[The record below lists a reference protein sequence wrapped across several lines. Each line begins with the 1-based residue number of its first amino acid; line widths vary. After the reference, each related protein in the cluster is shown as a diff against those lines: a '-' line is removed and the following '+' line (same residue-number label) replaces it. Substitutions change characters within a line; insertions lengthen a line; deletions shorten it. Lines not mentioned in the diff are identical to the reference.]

1 MSTDPGRRHIPL
13 AARIL
18 ILILV
23 MQGIVILAL
32 ATGLQQA
39 LSGYAHAQFERLTE
53 PMESLINNALA
64 PALFAEDIG
73 ALRQRS
79 FQIHADNPLIT
90 YLVVSDPD
98 GKTLV
103 RVGDPAAALEHAAGA
118 GEPQGDSFPVR
129 LAGEEVGRVRF
140 GIQLSPLHRFK
151 QQLTGSTLLTGILY
165 LILSTILIGLI
176 LWYYTRRLRRLDVA
190 AQAVSRG
197 ELLTV
202 DTRGAR
208 DEIGRLAESFN
219 GMVRALQ
226 ERIQG
231 HEQEKAR
238 LRAIADHTF
247 AWEIWLDHANHLI
260 WTNPSAQRVTGYSAE
275 ELLAMQDFPQPLFP
289 DDTTRTPSDWQQLLQ
304 EEGGENH
311 ECILRRKDG
320 ARVSLAVYWQPVLD
334 SAGVPRGKRASFID
348 VTERIR
354 SQEVVKQTLEELRTG
369 EARERELRRHS
380 DQQQARFR
388 ALLSAMSIGIL
399 FETSD
404 RRVEFVNP
412 AFREMWGLEPQDNLV
427 DLSVEA
433 VIERFRHQ
441 LIGETDSPPRLLGS
455 AKLAETVDRLDEIEL
470 SDGRTLAQVSYPVQD
485 REGIPIGRL
494 WLYEDVTH
502 DRQTAEQLIYLAE
515 RDSLTGLYN
524 RHRFQTEMERMIGL
538 AKRFKH
544 QFALLYFDLD
554 EFKLINDSYGHREGD
569 TVLTRIAGELGKVIR
584 KNDVFARLGGDEFAV
599 ITLIDEDLD
608 EVKQLAQRIVT
619 AVARIP
625 FRFQT
630 QNIRMTTS
638 VGIAI
643 YPDMTQDPEV
653 LIAQADAAMYQAK
666 AQGKN
671 TWSLY
676 DRERDA
682 SVTMMA
688 HMNWTQRIEHGLEHD
703 LFELHYQGVYR
714 VADRSL
720 AHLEALV
727 RLRDTDQEGKLFMP
741 GQFIPF
747 AEKNGKILAIDQW
760 VLRNVI
766 ELLGRHV
773 EMPAVAVNISGRSFD
788 DPSLPQRIRRWL
800 SQNAVE
806 PERLMIELTET
817 AAVSDVQDAQRF
829 IEALHQ
835 TGCRVCLD
843 DFGSGFSSFAYLK
856 HINADVL
863 KIDGQFI
870 HDLPNNP
877 ENQIFLRAMLD
888 VATGLRKVTV
898 AEFVDSEAVLRMLDR
913 FGVNMAQGYH
923 LDRPRPDHPAI
934 PKDQPDRG

>member
-1 MSTDPGRRHIPL
+1 MDPRPRQLSLI
-13 AARIL
+13 ARIL
-18 ILILV
+18 ILVLAI
-23 MQGIVILAL
+23 QGVVILAL

-39 LSGYAHAQFERLTE
+39 LSGYAQEQFERLTG
-53 PMESLINNALA
+53 PMESMVSNALA
-64 PALFAEDIG
+64 PALSAGDIG

-79 FQIHADNPLIT
+79 LQIHADNPLIT
-90 YLVVSDPD
+90 YLAVSNPD
-98 GKTLV
+98 GRTLV
-103 RVGDPAAALEHAAGA
+103 SVGDPTAVTESVAGV
-118 GEPQGDSFPVR
+118 EVPHSESFTLR
-129 LAGEEVGRVRF
+129 LAGEDVGRVQL
-140 GIQLSPLHRFK
+140 GIQFSPLDRFK
-151 QQLTGSTLLTGILY
+151 QQLTDSTLLTGILY
-165 LILSTILIGLI
+165 LMLSTLLIGLI
-176 LWYYTRRLRRLDVA
+176 LWYFTRRLRRLDVA
-190 AQAVSRG
+190 AQAIARG
-197 ELLTV
+197 ELESV

-219 GMVRALQ
+219 AMVLALQ
-226 ERIQG
+226 ERTHG

-247 AWEIWLDHANHLI
+247 AWEVWLDDDNHLV
-260 WTNPSAQRVTGYSAE
+260 WTNPSAQRVTGYSPE
-275 ELLAMQDFPQPLFP
+275 DLLAMPDFPRPLFP
-289 DDTTRTPSDWQQLLQ
+289 QEATETPADWQQLLQ
-304 EEGGENH
+304 RSGGENH
-311 ECILRRKDG
+311 ECLLRRKDG
-320 ARVSLAVYWQPVLD
+320 DKVCLAVYWQPVLD
-334 SAGVPRGKRASFID
+334 SAGLPHGKRASFID
-348 VTERIR
+348 VSERIH
-354 SQEVVKQTLEELRTG
+354 SQAIVKQTLEELRTS
-369 EARERELRRHS
+369 EARERELRHQS

-412 AFREMWGLEPQDNLV
+412 AFGEMWGLEPGDNLV
-427 DLSVEA
+427 DQSVDSVVA
-433 VIERFRHQ
+433 RFRH
-441 LIGETDSPPRLLGS
+441 LLLEDTDSTPRLLTS
-455 AKLAETVDRLDEIEL
+455 AKLAETIDRLDEIEL
-470 SDGRTLAQVSYPVQD
+470 NDGRTLAQISYPVRD
-485 REGIPIGRL
+485 REGLPIGRL

-524 RHRFQTEMERMIGL
+524 RHRFQTEIERMIGL

-554 EFKLINDSYGHREGD
+554 EFKFINDNYGHREGD

-608 EVKQLAQRIVT
+608 EVKQLAQRIVS

-630 QNIRMTTS
+630 QNLRMTTS

-643 YPDMTQDPEV
+643 YPEMSQDPEV
-653 LIAQADAAMYQAK
+653 LITQADAAMYQAK

-720 AHLEALV
+720 THLEALV

-760 VLRNVI
+760 VLRHVI
-766 ELLGRHV
+766 ELLGRHPG
-773 EMPAVAVNISGRSFD
+773 MPAVAVNISGRSFD

-835 TGCRVCLD
+835 TGCQVCLD

-856 HINADVL
+856 HIDADVL

-888 VATGLRKVTV
+888 VATGLRKATV
-898 AEFVDSEAVLRMLDR
+898 AEFVDSEAVLRMLAR
-913 FGVNMAQGYH
+913 FGVDMAQGYH
-923 LDRPRPDHPAI
+923 LDRPRPDHAAI
-934 PKDQPDRG
+934 PASQQGAG